1 MDRIERLCAFL
12 DKCATFADVACDHGY
27 CAKYMLDNG
36 LCERAVIS
44 DISEK
49 SLSKARTLLSDYIES
64 GACRAVCCDGLEK
77 IADAD
82 EVMIAGIGGEE
93 ILKILQNAYIP
104 EKFVFQPMKNAE
116 RLRVYLLEQGCSI
129 IADDVFTDGKK
140 YYFVIKGTRTGDKAD
155 YTEAQTEFG
164 RDSLKNPVLKNYI
177 QEELAKKHGYL
188 RRNLSE
194 AAREEILKGIRLL
207 EDTLFEVIRNI

>member
-1 MDRIERLCAFL
+1 
-12 DKCATFADVACDHGY
+12 
-27 CAKYMLDNG
+27 
-36 LCERAVIS
+36 
-44 DISEK
+44 
-49 SLSKARTLLSDYIES
+49 
-64 GACRAVCCDGLEK
+64 
-77 IADAD
+77 
-82 EVMIAGIGGEE
+82 MIAGIGGEE

-140 YYFVIKGTRTGDKAD
+140 YYFVIKGTRTGDKAG

-164 RDSLKNPVLKNYI
+164 RDSLKNPVLKSYI
-177 QEELAKKHGYL
+177 QEELAKKRGYL

-194 AAREEILKGIRLL
+194 AVREEILKSIRLL